1 MDIFTAIKGRR
12 SFRNY
17 LSTPVEEEKLKA
29 ILEAG
34 RWAPSVMNL
43 QPWNFLVVK
52 NQDIKTRLKASCQ
65 ETLDKIYA
73 ASGWKWVSRFKL
85 DFLTEA
91 PVIIVVA
98 GDPKKNRRRSIPAG
112 KGNRLCLL
120 LLRGHSKH
128 AFSRSCTGSGQ
139 LMVYSFRNR

>member
-91 PVIIVVA
+91 PGIIVVA
-98 GDPKKNRRRSIPAG
+98 GDPKKPAPINSCRE
-112 KGNRLCLL
+112 GNRLCLL

>member
-1 MDIFTAIKGRR
+1 M
-12 SFRNY
+12 
-17 LSTPVEEEKLKA
+17 EEEKLKA

-73 ASGWKWVSRFKL
+73 ARGWKWVSSALF

-98 GDPKKNRRRSIPAG
+98 GDPKKTGADQFLPE
-112 KGNRLCLL
+112 GNRLCLL
-120 LLRGHSKH
+120 LLRGHSNMHLAAH
-128 AFSRSCTGSGQ
+128 ALGLGS
-139 LMVYSFRNR
+139 LWFTLFETDKIKAILNCPTS